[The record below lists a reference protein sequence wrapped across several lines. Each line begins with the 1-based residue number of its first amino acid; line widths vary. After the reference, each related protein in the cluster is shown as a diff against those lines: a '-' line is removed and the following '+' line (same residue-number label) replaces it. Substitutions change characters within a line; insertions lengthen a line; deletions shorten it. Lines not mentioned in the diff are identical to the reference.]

1 MLTMLH
7 RSRTLTVLPGA
18 MIMTIWVGV
27 TLQNHRE
34 ALKSYAAK
42 SQSSASSYMVKS
54 QSGASNLGCKI
65 KKRRASK

>member
-1 MLTMLH
+1 MFTMLH

-18 MIMTIWVGV
+18 MILTIWVGV

-54 QSGASNLGCKI
+54 QA
-65 KKRRASK
+65 AHQT